1 MDWVAF
7 LEAHGV
13 DYVTSGPNTRR
24 GQISIKCPFCG
35 DDDPSEHLSI
45 SLTKDAYGCWRNT
58 QHAGRKPF
66 PLVAALLNCS
76 FSQAKLV
83 VQQFSAADPETFED
97 AITALGGAVSPVQQL
112 ELPPVLPPEF
122 KAIKP
127 TGLTRRFW
135 RYLEGRGFAD
145 AQSLIDRYGLLC
157 CQVDRWKD
165 RVIIPIYSGGK
176 LAGWTARAIQNTVSA
191 PRYLTSSPEV
201 KNTIF
206 NEDELTGGE
215 TLFIT
220 EGPFDALKVDFY
232 GCPKIRAT
240 CLYGVNPTMAQIGI
254 LRQVIKNYARVSIL
268 FDHEAQEQAMALR
281 DYLPSKVG
289 IASLP
294 KGVDDPGNLSQGQIL
309 NLG

>member
-1 MDWVAF
+1 M
-7 LEAHGV
+7 
-13 DYVTSGPNTRR
+13 
-24 GQISIKCPFCG
+24 
-35 DDDPSEHLSI
+35 
-45 SLTKDAYGCWRNT
+45 
-58 QHAGRKPF
+58 
-66 PLVAALLNCS
+66 
-76 FSQAKLV
+76 
-83 VQQFSAADPETFED
+83 
-97 AITALGGAVSPVQQL
+97 ALGGATAPAQQP
-112 ELPPVLPPEF
+112 ELPPVLLKAF
-122 KAIKP
+122 KQINP

-135 RYLEGRGFAD
+135 CYLERRGFDDVQA
-145 AQSLIDRYGLLC
+145 LIDRYNLMC

-215 TLFIT
+215 TLYIT

-232 GCPKIRAT
+232 GAPRIRAT
-240 CLYGVNPTMAQIGI
+240 CLYGVNPTLAQISI
-254 LRQVIKNYARVSIL
+254 LRQVVKRYDRVSIL
-268 FDHEAQEQAMALR
+268 FDHEAQEQAMSLR

>member
-1 MDWVAF
+1 MDWIAF
-7 LEAHGV
+7 LEAHDV
-13 DYVTSGPNTRR
+13 EYVSSGPNTKR
-24 GQISIKCPFCG
+24 GNISIQCPWCG
-35 DDDPSEHLSI
+35 SDDPSEHLSI

-83 VQQFSAADPETFED
+83 VQQFSAADPESLEE
-97 AITALGGAVSPVQQL
+97 AVMALGGATVPVQQPKL
-112 ELPPVLPPEF
+112 PQELPKAF
-122 KAIKP
+122 KPIKP

-135 RYLEGRGFAD
+135 RYLEGRGFDDVGA
-145 AQSLIDRYGLLC
+145 LIDRYGLLC
-157 CQVDRWKD
+157 CQIDRWKD

-176 LAGWTARAIQNTVSA
+176 LAGWTARAIQATVNA

-206 NEDELTGGE
+206 NEDELTGGK

-232 GCPKIRAT
+232 GYPKIRAT
-240 CLYGVNPTMAQIGI
+240 CLYGVNPTLAQISI
-254 LRQVIKNYARVSIL
+254 LRQVIKRYDHVGIL
-268 FDHEAQEQAMALR
+268 FDSAAQEQAMQLR
-281 DYLPSKVG
+281 DYLPSKIA

>member
-1 MDWVAF
+1 MDWIAF
-7 LEAHGV
+7 LTAHEI
-13 DYVTSGPNTRR
+13 DFVTGGSNTKR
-24 GQISIKCPFCG
+24 GNVSLRCPWCG
-35 DDDPSEHLSI
+35 LDDPSEHLSI

-58 QHAGRKPF
+58 QHVGRKPF

-76 FSQAKLV
+76 FSQAKLI

-97 AITALGGAVSPVQQL
+97 AIIALGGATAPVQQP
-112 ELPPVLPPEF
+112 ELPPVLPASF

-135 RYLEGRGFAD
+135 RYLEGRGFD
-145 AQSLIDRYGLLC
+145 DVQSLIDRYSLKC

-165 RVIIPIYSGGK
+165 RIIIPIYSGGK

-191 PRYLTSSPEV
+191 PRYLTSSPGV

-215 TLFIT
+215 SLYIT

-240 CLYGVNPTMAQIGI
+240 CLYGVNPTLAQISI
-254 LRQVIKNYARVSIL
+254 LRTIIKRYNYVNIL
-268 FDHEAQEQAMALR
+268 FDDKAQEQAMSLR
-281 DYLPSKVG
+281 EYLPSKVG

-309 NLG
+309 NLS